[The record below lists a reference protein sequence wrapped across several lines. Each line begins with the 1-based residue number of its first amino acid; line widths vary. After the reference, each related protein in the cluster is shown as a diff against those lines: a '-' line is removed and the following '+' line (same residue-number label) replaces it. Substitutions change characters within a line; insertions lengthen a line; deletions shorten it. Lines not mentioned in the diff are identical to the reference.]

1 MASSGRGLVLMEMLA
16 DAWGVD
22 PQGAGKSIWFELN
35 ESGPEEAGAASAPV
49 G

>member
-1 MASSGRGLVLMEMLA
+1 MEMLA